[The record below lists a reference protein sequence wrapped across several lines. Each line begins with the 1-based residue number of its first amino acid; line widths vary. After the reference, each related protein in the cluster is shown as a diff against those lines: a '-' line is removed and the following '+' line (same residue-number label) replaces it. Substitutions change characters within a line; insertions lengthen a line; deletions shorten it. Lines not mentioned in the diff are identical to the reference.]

1 MFLCKICSFI
11 GCGSFGLRPTSPKKS
26 EKKSLDLI
34 TEKCSVLRE
43 FIINHE
49 HHSTHLSYSCM
60 AWSAALVAN
69 FISYVGKR
77 VGEGQN
83 FYFFN
88 VAIVRLKSHGLR
100 LEIACFENS
109 VLSRRSRV

>member
-88 VAIVRLKSHGLR
+88 VRCHRSSQEPWPSLGDCLLQELCALKD
-100 LEIACFENS
+100 I
-109 VLSRRSRV
+109 